1 MFRNLTVARKLILL
15 GIVFSLPVAVLLFL
29 LVKEQNIAIEFGSQ
43 ERKGVEYI
51 TPVRHL
57 LHDIQKHQV
66 AFLNGSTDASAL
78 EKQIEQDIRSAQEQD
93 GRYGKE
99 LKTTHGLAGLVEK
112 WSTTKSLIL
121 RSSSNAKPESIN
133 SAYDDIVGKSILPL
147 IIQAGDTSNLI
158 LDPDLDSYYAM
169 DNVILNLP
177 TLGQLISQVNGHV
190 SDIILTRENSEPKKQ
205 LISFLLA
212 RIEPTM
218 ERVNTGL
225 QTSITQNPS
234 LRTKLSLPL
243 RTHLEAVKAYDDM
256 IRRQILEAGPSEF
269 AKLDLKTISAEGL
282 KTLESNYAM
291 YDVTMGVLDE
301 LLAIRIGNFNQR
313 RAASLGAVGISVV
326 FAALFVY
333 SIGRSI
339 SRPLAELKGVTERIN
354 KGDLTT
360 PANINRND
368 EIGQLAD
375 ALNRLQKTLQGSGK
389 MKAAA

>member
-51 TPVRHL
+51 KPVRHL

-66 AFLNGSTDASAL
+66 AFLNGSAETSTI
-78 EKQIEQDIRSAQEQD
+78 EKQIEEDMRSAQEQD
-93 GRYGKE
+93 SLYGKE

-133 SAYDDIVGKSILPL
+133 SAYDDLVAKSILPL

-177 TLGQLISQVNGHV
+177 TLGQLIAQVNAHV
-190 SDIILTRENSEPKKQ
+190 TDIILTRENMEPKKQ

-256 IRRQILEAGPSEF
+256 IRRQVLEAGTGDF
-269 AKLDLKTISAEGL
+269 AKLDLKAISAEGL

-291 YDVTMGVLDE
+291 YDVTVGVLDD
-301 LLAIRIGNFNQR
+301 LLAIRIGNFHQR
-313 RAASLGAVGISVV
+313 RAMSLGAVSISIV
-326 FAALFVY
+326 FAAMFVV

-339 SRPLAELKGVTERIN
+339 SKPLVELQGVTDRIN

-375 ALNRLQKTLQGSGK
+375 ALNRLQKTLQSSGK

>member
-15 GIVFSLPVAVLLFL
+15 GLVFSLPVGVLLFL

-66 AFLNGSTDASAL
+66 AFLNGSPETSAL
-78 EKQIEQDIRSAQEQD
+78 EKKIEEDIRTAQAQD

-99 LKTTHGLAGLVEK
+99 LKTTHGLSGLVEK

-133 SAYDDIVGKSILPL
+133 SAYDDIVSKSILPL

-177 TLGQLISQVNGHV
+177 TLGQLIAQVNGHV
-190 SDIILTRENSEPKKQ
+190 SDIILTRENSESKKQ

-218 ERVNTGL
+218 DRVNTGL

-234 LRTKLSLPL
+234 LRTKLALPL
-243 RTHLEAVKAYDDM
+243 RTHIEMVKAYDDM

-269 AKLDLKTISAEGL
+269 AKLDLKAVSAEGL
-282 KTLESNYAM
+282 KTLDSNYAM

-313 RAASLGAVGISVV
+313 RAVSFGVVSISVV
-326 FAALFVY
+326 FAALFVF

-339 SRPLAELKGVTERIN
+339 SKPLSQLKEVTDRIS
-354 KGDLTT
+354 KGDLSTS
-360 PANINRND
+360 ADINRSD
-368 EIGQLAD
+368 EIGQLAES
-375 ALNRLQKTLQGSGK
+375 LNRLQKILQTGGK

>member
-190 SDIILTRENSEPKKQ
+190 ADIILTRENTEPKKQ

-256 IRRQILEAGPSEF
+256 IRRQILEAGPSDF

-301 LLAIRIGNFNQR
+301 LLAIRIGGFNQR
-313 RAASLGAVGISVV
+313 RAASLGAVSISIV

-339 SRPLAELKGVTERIN
+339 SKPLAELKGVTERIN

-360 PANINRND
+360 PANIDRND

>member
-66 AFLNGSTDASAL
+66 AFLNGSAEASTL
-78 EKQIEQDIRSAQEQD
+78 EKKIEEDIRSAQEQD

-190 SDIILTRENSEPKKQ
+190 ADIILTRENTEPKKQ

-243 RTHLEAVKAYDDM
+243 RTHIEAVKAYDDM
-256 IRRQILEAGPSEF
+256 IRRQVLDAGPSDF
-269 AKLDLKTISAEGL
+269 AKLDLKIVTAEGL
-282 KTLESNYAM
+282 KVLESNYAM

-313 RAASLGAVGISVV
+313 RTASLGTVSISIV
-326 FAALFVY
+326 FAALFVF

-339 SRPLAELKGVTERIN
+339 SKPLAELKGVTDRIN

-360 PANINRND
+360 PANIDRND

-389 MKAAA
+389 MKAA